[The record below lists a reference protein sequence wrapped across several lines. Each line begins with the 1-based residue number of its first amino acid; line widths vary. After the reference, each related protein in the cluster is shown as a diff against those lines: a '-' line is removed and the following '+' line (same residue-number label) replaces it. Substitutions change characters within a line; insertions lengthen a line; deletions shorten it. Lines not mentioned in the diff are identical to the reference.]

1 MATPVQ
7 QKKSFDVTDK
17 LMEEGGGQQYTNSLR
32 LSFQYLWLAA
42 ALDWLISSVLKKKQ
56 LKSGRYK
63 MESVI

>member
-42 ALDWLISSVLKKKQ
+42 ALDWLISSVLKQKQ

-63 MESVI
+63 MEGVI